1 MQLTL
6 RTKNRKLSPRE
17 EELIRKKIDRLR
29 HLDQVSDA
37 EVVVS
42 QERNKRGDMQIIQ
55 LTLHAHGAL
64 LRSEESDTEL
74 NNALDAALAK
84 IDTRLERYKGR
95 WVRRRKSHSDR
106 DTLPVVLDGVEA
118 TDDEGDEEDDL
129 EAARPVVR
137 TKRFAVQ
144 PMTKEEAVEQME
156 LLGHSFF
163 IYWDADDKLYAV
175 VYRRHSG
182 DYGVLQPELAS

>member
-55 LTLHAHGAL
+55 LTLHAHGTL
-64 LRSEESDTEL
+64 LRSEESDTEF
-74 NNALDAALAK
+74 NTALDAALAK

-118 TDDEGDEEDDL
+118 TDDEGDDEEDL
-129 EAARPVVR
+129 ESARPVVR

-175 VYRRHSG
+175 VYRRNSG

>member
-6 RTKNRKLSPRE
+6 RTKNRKLSNQE

-29 HLDQVSDA
+29 HLDQVSEG
-37 EVVVS
+37 EVIVS
-42 QERNKRGDMQIIQ
+42 HERSKRGDLQTVQ
-55 LTLHAHGAL
+55 LTLNARGAL
-64 LRSEESDTEL
+64 LRAEESDAEL
-74 NNALDAALAK
+74 NTALDAALAK

-95 WVRRRKSHSDR
+95 RARRRNSSSVR
-106 DTLPVVLDGVEA
+106 TTVPVVLDGAEA
-118 TDDEGDEEDDL
+118 APEEDEADDEL
-129 EAARPVVR
+129 ARPVVR
-137 TKRFAVQ
+137 TKRFTVQ

-175 VYRRHSG
+175 VYRRQSG

>member
-6 RTKNRKLSPRE
+6 RTKNRKLSNQE

-29 HLDQVSDA
+29 HLDQVSEA
-37 EVVVS
+37 EVIVS
-42 QERNKRGDMQIIQ
+42 HERSKRGDLQTVQ
-55 LTLHAHGAL
+55 LTLNARGAL
-64 LRSEESDTEL
+64 LRAEESDAEL

-95 WVRRRKSHSDR
+95 RVRRRNSSSVR
-106 DTLPVVLDGVEA
+106 TTVPVVLDGTEA
-118 TDDEGDEEDDL
+118 DSEEDEADDEL
-129 EAARPVVR
+129 TRPVVR
-137 TKRFAVQ
+137 TKRFTVQ

-175 VYRRHSG
+175 VYRRQSG